1 MGKLTVVF
9 ISAESKLLK
18 VLAESRLVPNGDF
31 DHLEELVVKG
41 QPMSRYKRR
50 RSKTYFEFRSLDPEE
65 EGE

>member
-18 VLAESRLVPNGDF
+18 VLAESRLVPKGDF
-31 DHLEELVVKG
+31 DHLEDWWLKDNPCQDTKEGEVE
-41 QPMSRYKRR
+41 
-50 RSKTYFEFRSLDPEE
+50 TYFEFRSLDPEE